1 MPARI
6 VTVAQ
11 QKGGAGKTTLVIQ
24 LATALAA
31 AGRRV
36 AVVDIDPQGSLTA
49 WMRLREQRG
58 PSVPELRFSMV
69 GGWRLPVELDRLR
82 GEHDVVVIDSPPHA
96 ETDAKVAKLGVY
108 LAYGVTEQA
117 AAAPSSAAGP
127 PLGSPGGTGGSGG
140 YGTSVSPSS
149 SAGFSRYVAQV
160 VLIAA
165 DLTQSR
171 ATGSVVELWRGN
183 AQTTGPSKDL
193 QALAPLLIEGA
204 FRHFGDTTATTVRHS
219 FGEEEVKKLRET
231 R

>member
-1 MPARI
+1 MAR
-6 VTVAQ
+6 
-11 QKGGAGKTTLVIQ
+11 K
-24 LATALAA
+24 LA
-31 AGRRV
+31 
-36 AVVDIDPQGSLTA
+36 
-49 WMRLREQRG
+49 
-58 PSVPELRFSMV
+58 
-69 GGWRLPVELDRLR
+69 ELDYR
-82 GEHDVVVIDSPPHA
+82 
-96 ETDAKVAKLGVY
+96 ETDTKVAKLGVY

-117 AAAPSSAAGP
+117 ATAPSSAAGS
-127 PLGSPGGTGGSGG
+127 PLGSPAGTGGGVG

-165 DLTQSR
+165 DLTRSR

-204 FRHFGDTTATTVRHS
+204 FRHFGDTTDMTVRHTFS
-219 FGEEEVKKLRET
+219 EEEIKRLRET

>member
-1 MPARI
+1 MSTQRCRTLVAGLI
-6 VTVAQ
+6 LFGLGCAGGVTVDVHGQ
-11 QKGGAGKTTLVIQ
+11 GKQPIPSHITF
-24 LATALAA
+24 
-31 AGRRV
+31 
-36 AVVDIDPQGSLTA
+36 AV
-49 WMRLREQRG
+49 
-58 PSVPELRFSMV
+58 
-69 GGWRLPVELDRLR
+69 LPTGEV
-82 GEHDVVVIDSPPHA
+82 EHDPAFATYARLVARKLAERDYR
-96 ETDAKVAKLGVY
+96 ETDTKVAKLGVY

-117 AAAPSSAAGP
+117 ATSPSSAAGS
-127 PLGSPGGTGGSGG
+127 PLGSPAGTGGGVG

-165 DLTQSR
+165 DLTRSR

-204 FRHFGDTTATTVRHS
+204 FRHFGDTTDMTVRHTFS
-219 FGEEEVKKLRET
+219 EEEIKKLRET